1 MIEKLNDR
9 INPLKY
15 ALISIACSRQFESIE
30 DSIKFLEKTKD
41 RLKNKRD
48 ALFLLE
54 ISKADKQLALGLHH
68 DCFDLLQIVRE
79 KIEESSDVDP
89 KVFSALAQVYGLY
102 YRRKDDHENY
112 YKSSL
117 SYLAYTDPSELDL
130 KAKKDLSIKMG
141 MSILL
146 GKKVFN
152 ITELLDKDVI
162 NSLIGTEFE
171 WLYHI
176 MKALGQG

>member
-1 MIEKLNDR
+1 MTDILLIYVREDSFDKGGNGNELIHFYEKMIEKLNDR

-48 ALFLLE
+48 ALFLLD

-89 KVFSALAQVYGLY
+89 KVFSALA
-102 YRRKDDHENY
+102 
-112 YKSSL
+112 
-117 SYLAYTDPSELDL
+117 
-130 KAKKDLSIKMG
+130 
-141 MSILL
+141 
-146 GKKVFN
+146 
-152 ITELLDKDVI
+152 
-162 NSLIGTEFE
+162 
-171 WLYHI
+171 
-176 MKALGQG
+176 

>member
-1 MIEKLNDR
+1 LTEILLTYVREDSFDKAGNGNELIHFYEKMIEKLNDR

-68 DCFDLLQIVRE
+68 DCFDLLQTVRE

-89 KVFSALAQVYGLY
+89 KVFSVLA
-102 YRRKDDHENY
+102 
-112 YKSSL
+112 
-117 SYLAYTDPSELDL
+117 
-130 KAKKDLSIKMG
+130 
-141 MSILL
+141 
-146 GKKVFN
+146 
-152 ITELLDKDVI
+152 
-162 NSLIGTEFE
+162 
-171 WLYHI
+171 
-176 MKALGQG
+176 